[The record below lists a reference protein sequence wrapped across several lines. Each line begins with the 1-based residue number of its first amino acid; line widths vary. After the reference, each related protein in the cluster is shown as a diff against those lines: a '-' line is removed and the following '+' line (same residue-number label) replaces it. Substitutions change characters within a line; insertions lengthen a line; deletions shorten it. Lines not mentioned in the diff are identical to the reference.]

1 MYLNFYNLENSEGDK
16 IDFSID
22 KEALY
27 LIIFMNQKKDDY
39 TQFKTLFMKIQTLSS
54 RRVRSLQT

>member
-1 MYLNFYNLENSEGDK
+1 MQVIKTMYLNFYNLENSEGDK

-27 LIIFMNQKKDDY
+27 LIIFYKPKK
-39 TQFKTLFMKIQTLSS
+39 
-54 RRVRSLQT
+54 R

>member
-1 MYLNFYNLENSEGDK
+1 MNFYDLENSEGDK

-27 LIIFMNQKKDDY
+27 LIIFYEPKKRWLDSIQNIVY
-39 TQFKTLFMKIQTLSS
+39 ENSKIISG
-54 RRVRSLQT
+54 RVRFLQT